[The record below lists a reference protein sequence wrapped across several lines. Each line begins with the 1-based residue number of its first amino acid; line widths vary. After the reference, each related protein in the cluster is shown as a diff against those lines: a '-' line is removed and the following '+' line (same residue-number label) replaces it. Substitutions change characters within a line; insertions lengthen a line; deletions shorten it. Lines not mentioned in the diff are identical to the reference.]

1 MIASHRRTKH
11 PGRVHTSEMSSLRT
25 RIEVLLHGR
34 ASVLAVR
41 ILLAGLLLA
50 LLALTFMAYL
60 GPDMLLEIANLQ
72 LCL

>member
-1 MIASHRRTKH
+1 
-11 PGRVHTSEMSSLRT
+11 MSSLRS
-25 RIEVLLHGR
+25 RVDVVIHGR
-34 ASVLAVR
+34 APVLAVR